1 MSRQL
6 EDKLQT
12 GRKYLPCQ
20 SQHHQENINREKTE
34 EKKSKNSVL
43 LVCDIVKQMSL
54 DIPSNIFWVPEF
66 KWKDR

>member
-1 MSRQL
+1 MSALQNTMSRQL

-12 GRKYLPCQ
+12 WKKYLPCQ

-43 LVCDIVKQMSL
+43 LVCDIVK
-54 DIPSNIFWVPEF
+54 
-66 KWKDR
+66 